1 MMGSSLK
8 KASITVET
16 AFALPLFIIFSMQL
30 LSVFEMMTMYCRLQ
44 KALQETTAEVA
55 MFLYVSDDPE
65 QSKETS
71 LLLSETFVREEII
84 RKAGMERINNSVIS
98 GGTLG
103 LHLFRSDV
111 ATNGSDVNLVLTYRV
126 EPWFSFRGIGG
137 MTLVN
142 RCSIKAW
149 NGFEKE
155 EADSGEEED
164 EQTVYVTRTGVAYH
178 LYSDCTY
185 IKADSHMVTKEELF
199 FARNEDGEK
208 YYPCEFCSKNNSS
221 DCEDYYVST
230 YGNRYHTDSSCKA
243 LVKDVEAISL
253 QDVGNR
259 HLCSKCAK
267 RSGE

>member
-1 MMGSSLK
+1 MGSSLK
-8 KASITVET
+8 KASITVEA

-55 MFLYVSDDPE
+55 MLLYVSDDPE

-126 EPWFSFRGIGG
+126 EPWFSFHGIGG

-142 RCSIKAW
+142 RCCVKAW

-155 EADSGEEED
+155 EANPGEEEGG
-164 EQTVYVTRTGVAYH
+164 QTVYVTRTGVAYH

-185 IKADSHMVTKEELF
+185 IKADSHKVTKEELP

-221 DCEDYYVST
+221 DCEEYYVST

-243 LVKDVEAISL
+243 LVKDVEAIPL
-253 QDVGNR
+253 QDVGDR

>member
-1 MMGSSLK
+1 MGSSFK
-8 KASITVET
+8 RASITVEA

-30 LSVFEMMTMYCRLQ
+30 LSVFE
-44 KALQETTAEVA
+44 
-55 MFLYVSDDPE
+55 
-65 QSKETS
+65 SKEAS

-84 RKAGMERINNSVIS
+84 RKAGTERINNSVIS

-111 ATNGSDVNLVLTYRV
+111 ATNGNNVNLVLTYRV
-126 EPWFSFRGIGG
+126 EPWFSFHGIGG

-142 RCSIKAW
+142 RCSVKAW

-164 EQTVYVTRTGVAYH
+164 GQTVYVTRTGVAYH

-199 FARNEDGEK
+199 FARSEE
-208 YYPCEFCSKNNSS
+208 
-221 DCEDYYVST
+221 YYVSK

-243 LVKDVEAISL
+243 LVKDVEAIPL
-253 QDVGNR
+253 QDVGDR